1 MPTCRPNR
9 ESPAR
14 LPAVEGSERYLP
26 KLSIGKFYGDPLDY
40 LAFVNRYDVHIAT
53 RVISDDLR
61 LSYLLQHCSK
71 EVYNKIKH
79 RANGLDQVWQTFV
92 IRRVKK

>member
-14 LPAVEGSERYLP
+14 LPAIEGSERYLQ
-26 KLSIGKFYGDPLDY
+26 KLSVGEFYGDPLDY
-40 LAFVNRYDVHIAT
+40 WAFVNRYDVHIAA
-53 RVISDDLR
+53 RVTSDDLR

-71 EVYNKIKH
+71 EVYDKIKH
-79 RANGLDQVWQTFV
+79 HASGLDKSQAYEDV
-92 IRRVKK
+92 